1 MKQEINEKLSKIPP
15 ASIAH
20 SRSIK
25 NLTERIFK
33 QLEFKNK
40 MLSDLLSLQEEAI
53 KEGALGV
60 HWTSTDY
67 KDFELDISSAYNVL
81 LQLASSYESKGY
93 ITEVDI
99 SEKEFLTFSL
109 KW

>member
-1 MKQEINEKLSKIPP
+1 MKQEINEKLSRVPS

-40 MLSDLLSLQEEAI
+40 MLSDLLALQEEAI
-53 KEGALGV
+53 KEGALSV
-60 HWTSTDY
+60 HCTSTDY
-67 KDFELDISSAYNVL
+67 KDFKLDIVSAYNVL
-81 LQLASSYESKGY
+81 LELASSYENKGY

-99 SEKEFLTFSL
+99 SEKEFLTFSF